1 MTHTIVSL
9 LPRFL
14 PDDHYDGFRKLANF
28 YFFNELTDEEKARV
42 AQEADILFV
51 TPQVPVN
58 QSTLETFPNVKMV
71 ADYGVGY
78 DQADLAL
85 LREKGIIFT
94 NTPTATSGDV
104 ADFAMTL
111 LLTASRGIPEAGPRL
126 MRSKTIKCGMPFT
139 RRIWGKKIGIAGL
152 GHIGREIARRA
163 EGFGMQI
170 GYTNLSAVDCAY
182 ERFENITELARWCDY
197 LVLAMPGGKATYHIV
212 NDAVLEALGPDGF
225 LINIGRG
232 TLVDSQ
238 ALVKALKA
246 KTIACAA
253 LDVFESEPELDPA
266 FIDCPNL
273 IVTPHIA
280 SGTVEA
286 RRDSAAQVLE
296 NITAFIEG
304 KNPPCRVI

>member
-14 PDDHYDGFRKLANF
+14 PDNHYDGFRQLANF

-111 LLTASRGIPEAGPRL
+111 LLTASRGIPEAGHRL
-126 MRSKTIKCGMPFT
+126 MRAKTIKCGMPFT

-170 GYTNLSAVDCAY
+170 GYTNLSAVDCPY
-182 ERFENITELARWCDY
+182 QRFENITELARWCDY

-238 ALVKALKA
+238 ALVKALTA

>member
-9 LPRFL
+9 SPRFL
-14 PDDHYDGFRKLANF
+14 PDDHYDGFRSLGDL
-28 YFFNELTDEEKARV
+28 YFWNELPDDEKARIAPNV
-42 AQEADILFV
+42 DILFV

-58 QSTLETFPNVKMV
+58 QSTLDTFPNVKMV

-78 DQADLAL
+78 DQADLPL

-111 LLTASRGIPEAGPRL
+111 LLTASRGIPEAGHRL
-126 MRSKTIKCGMPFT
+126 MRSKTIKCAMPFT

-163 EGFGMQI
+163 EGFGMQV
-170 GYTNLSAVDCAY
+170 GYTNLSSVDCAY
-182 ERFENITELARWCDY
+182 QRFDNITELARWCDY
-197 LVLAMPGGKATYHIV
+197 LVLAMPGGQATYHIV
-212 NDAVLEALGPDGF
+212 NEDVLEALGPEGF

-232 TLVDSQ
+232 TLVDSA
-238 ALVKALKA
+238 ALVHALKT

-253 LDVFESEPELDPA
+253 LDVFESEPELDSA

-280 SGTVEA
+280 SSTIEA
-286 RRDSAAQVLE
+286 RRDSAIQVLE
-296 NITAFIEG
+296 NIKAFIEG
-304 KNPPCRVI
+304 ENPPCRVI